1 MLQLGEVHVK
11 FDFIVQCYVPS
22 NAKDAESSPED
33 SLNQLAAS
41 QRMGKMEFLESD
53 SRICS

>member
-41 QRMGKMEFLESD
+41 HGMDKIEQFG
-53 SRICS
+53 I